1 MPSSARRPLS
11 RRKRPDPRAA
21 RLAGR
26 CFFPA
31 AGGNY
36 PTEERKTQ
44 SRGKFFPPFRAKSPK
59 EGVSQSRTNEC
70 VFIRDNR
77 GQSA

>member
-44 SRGKFFPPFRAKSPK
+44 KPRENFPALPGKITKGGRLSITDK
-59 EGVSQSRTNEC
+59 
-70 VFIRDNR
+70 
-77 GQSA
+77 